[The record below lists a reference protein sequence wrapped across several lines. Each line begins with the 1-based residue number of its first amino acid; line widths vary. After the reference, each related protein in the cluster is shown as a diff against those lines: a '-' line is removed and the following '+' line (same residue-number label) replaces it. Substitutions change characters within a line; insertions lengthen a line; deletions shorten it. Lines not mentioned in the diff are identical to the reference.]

1 MTDEQMRDLVKE
13 CGLDWHR
20 GYMPLFDGDPTNRYA
35 VLIEAVET
43 AERERWTRPQ
53 TPGRSVNGDLGAATL
68 ADGIEELE
76 RLRAEVTAWKSFAR
90 SCQVI
95 VAAVQTHLSPE
106 QNSAFLSSQIHDG
119 ITRLGSSDTSDVDPE
134 LLEYARKVLDGRFG
148 PNVRAKPGA
157 TVLRCDSA

>member
-1 MTDEQMRDLVKE
+1 MALNVLSRLRRVQKI
-13 CGLDWHR
+13 LD
-20 GYMPLFDGDPTNRYA
+20 A
-35 VLIEAVET
+35 
-43 AERERWTRPQ
+43 
-53 TPGRSVNGDLGAATL
+53 GRSVNGDLGAATL

-148 PNVRAKPGA
+148 PNV
-157 TVLRCDSA
+157 